1 MERKFP
7 EKRHYVWHAMRVQP
21 AHNRERGTVVSAER
35 CIMCVKVI
43 KAFCQFH

>member
-7 EKRHYVWHAMRVQP
+7 EKRHYVWHAMRVQ
-21 AHNRERGTVVSAER
+21 HEHDREGGKMVSAEL
-35 CIMCVKVI
+35 CVMCVKVI